1 MRPLTSKQIEEQ
13 IQKLMKKKAEAIE
26 RENRFNISIPTM
38 NRIKEVLNGKGVEL
52 TEGEMDHIIAPLQNL
67 EHFLQ
72 KKTTNKKKED

>member
-52 TEGEMDHIIAPLQNL
+52 TEGEMDHIIAPLQTL
-67 EHFLQ
+67 ECFLQ